1 MVHTSTEG
9 PSRPATQTSL
19 RAHRTRRREAWNLPR
34 VSATTAHPDGLD
46 WDHFRDLYYPDS
58 RRHNFEAI
66 IAYGDYRSTSRRR
79 SGSEAA
85 PLTEAVSADAESL
98 GEWEDEGGASPDPA
112 RGSRER

>member
-1 MVHTSTEG
+1 M
-9 PSRPATQTSL
+9 SL
-19 RAHRTRRREAWNLPR
+19 RARRKRRRESWNLPR
-34 VSATTAHPDGLD
+34 TSAKTAHPDGLD

-66 IAYGDYRSTSRRR
+66 VAYGDYRSTSRQH

-85 PLTEAVSADAESL
+85 PLKEAVWTDAESL
-98 GEWEDEGGASPDPA
+98 GEWEDEGGALRDRS